1 MTVREKTLTAE
12 TSNRYDASE
21 KKNGLLSEDYI
32 PKVMP
37 RILGT
42 WDMTTT
48 FVVSTYLATCAT
60 TAVAGGSAAL
70 TYLLLVALIF
80 FVPCLIATM
89 QLGIMFPHEGALY
102 NWTHKALGGYWSFF
116 LGFCAWFPGV
126 LISSSLA
133 DLLVTYVQSMH
144 PGWLVASWQQ
154 GLAICGV
161 LLLGGVICTQR
172 FRSLQNIV
180 NVLVC
185 LMFIGSFILGISG
198 VIWLMT
204 GHPSATNFAHLA
216 DWTIRPSNFAIFGL
230 VAFAYIGTEGPL
242 NLAGEMRDRH
252 VIKPHLLCGGLLI
265 FSTYISNT
273 FAVLVVQGQ
282 KAAYDPFALVSTVDI
297 VLGRR
302 MGDVV
307 AVCFMGSFVATVLV
321 YNYLY
326 SRLLLV
332 ASVDRHL
339 PLAIGRLNR
348 HRVPANA
355 IIFQTVLAI
364 IVTVL
369 IFIIAPFTASSTTQA
384 DLSVQVYNVSQAA
397 AALIWAISAAFL
409 FIDLLGCYVRDRVRF
424 LRLRMFP
431 LPVLWCSVVIGL
443 LSCALIII
451 DTLLFSWT
459 SSISNSQWWY
469 LVGSLTLIFLL
480 IAAVGSL
487 VARGEADWQ
496 DFRR

>member
-1 MTVREKTLTAE
+1 MTLRAKTLTTEA
-12 TSNRYDASE
+12 SNRYSASE
-21 KKNGLLSEDYI
+21 KKSGLLSEEYI

-37 RILGT
+37 RILST

-60 TAVAGGSAAL
+60 TAVAGGPAAL

-116 LGFCAWFPGV
+116 SGFCAWFPGV

-133 DLLVTYVQSMH
+133 DLLVTYIQSMH
-144 PGWLVASWQQ
+144 SGWLTASWQQ
-154 GLAICGV
+154 GLTICGV
-161 LLLGGVICTQR
+161 LLLCGVACTQP

-185 LMFIGSFILGISG
+185 LMFVGSFILGISG

-204 GHPSATNFAHLA
+204 GHPSATNFARFA
-216 DWTIRPSNFAIFGL
+216 DWTIRPGNFAIFGL

-242 NLAGEMRDRH
+242 YLAGEMRDRH
-252 VIKPHLLCGGLLI
+252 VIKPHLLCGALLI

-282 KAAYDPFALVSTVDI
+282 KAAYDPFSLVSTVDI
-297 VLGRR
+297 VLGKR

-307 AVCFMGSFVATVLV
+307 AVCFIGSFIATVLL

-339 PLAIGRLNR
+339 PLAMGKLNE

-355 IIFQTVLAI
+355 IVFQTVLAI
-364 IVTVL
+364 TVTVL
-369 IFIIAPFTASSTTQA
+369 IFVIAPTSTTQA

-397 AALIWAISAAFL
+397 AALIWAISAAFM
-409 FIDLLGCYVRDRVRF
+409 FIDLFGCYMRDRVRF

-431 LPVLWCSVVIGL
+431 LPVIWCSSIVGL
-443 LSCALIII
+443 LSCILIVV

-459 SSISNSQWWY
+459 SSISSSQWWY

-496 DFRR
+496 NFRR

>member
-1 MTVREKTLTAE
+1 MTSLEKMLTTE
-12 TSNRYDASE
+12 ISNQYDTEE
-21 KKNGLLSEDYI
+21 KKDSLLSEEYI

-37 RILGT
+37 RILSS

-60 TAVAGGSAAL
+60 TAVAGGPSAL
-70 TYLLLVALIF
+70 TYLFLVALVF

-89 QLGIMFPHEGALY
+89 QLGSMFPHEGALY

-116 LGFCAWFPGV
+116 SGFCAWFPGV

-133 DLLVTYVQSMH
+133 DLLVTFVQSMH
-144 PGWLVASWQQ
+144 PGWLVTSWQQ
-154 GLAICGV
+154 GLVICGV
-161 LLLGGVICTQR
+161 LLLGGLICTQR
-172 FRSLQNIV
+172 FRSLQNII

-198 VIWLMT
+198 VVWLAT
-204 GHPSATNFAHLA
+204 GHPSATNFAHLS
-216 DWTIRPSNFAIFGL
+216 DWTIRPANFAIFGL

-242 NLAGEMRDRH
+242 NLAGEMRGRH
-252 VIKPHLLCGGLLI
+252 VIKPHLLCGALLI
-265 FSTYISNT
+265 FSTYVSNT

-282 KAAYDPFALVSTVDI
+282 KAAYDPFALVSTVDM
-297 VLGRR
+297 VLGKRF
-302 MGDVV
+302 GDVA
-307 AVCFMGSFVATVLV
+307 AVCFMASFIATVLV

-326 SRLLLV
+326 ARLLLV
-332 ASVDRHL
+332 TSVDRHL
-339 PLAIGRLNR
+339 PLAMGRLNK

-364 IVTVL
+364 IVTIL
-369 IFIIAPFTASSTTQA
+369 IFIIAPFTATSTTQA
-384 DLSVQVYNVSQAA
+384 NLSVQVYNISQAA

-409 FIDLLGCYVRDRVRF
+409 FIDLLGCHVRDRLSF
-424 LRLRMFP
+424 MRLRMFP
-431 LPVLWCSVVIGL
+431 LPVLWFSIVVGL

-459 SSISNSQWWY
+459 SSINNNQWWY

-496 DFRR
+496 EFRT